1 MSMKT
6 EDKQSKGLGGAAFI
20 PILLFVVL
28 YVGAGI
34 FYESQGVDFAFYQFP
49 SIASMFITIVVAFL
63 MSRGT
68 LNERFQVFARGI
80 ANEGVITMLIIYMLA
95 GGFSGMATAMG
106 GRDAVVNL
114 GLSFVPVQFL
124 AVGVFIISAFMGTAT
139 GTSVGTI
146 SAVIPIAI
154 GLADKGGL
162 NVALIIGACIGGAMF
177 GDNLSMISDTTI
189 AATQTQGVEMK
200 DKFRVNFLI
209 ALPAAICT
217 IIALLIFGSGAEPV
231 AMDELT
237 YSLPKVIPYLA
248 VFVLAIIGV
257 NVFAVLSGGVV
268 IAALVG
274 ILTGSFTLTGAAQSF
289 WSGVTGMDEIFY
301 LTMLMAGIVEI
312 VRHNGGIVWI
322 MSKMEKF
329 IKNKK
334 SAQVV
339 LAILAMLL
347 DAATATNTVAILVE
361 GDMAKEVSKKYKIDP
376 RRTASLLDIFS
387 CVMQGFLPYSGQV
400 LISVSFAASAG
411 LGFSAFDFLPYI
423 WYCIFLGIFAVISIF
438 VPFADGIIRKHPW
451 NWETE
456 KAE

>member
-1 MSMKT
+1 MKT

-209 ALPAAICT
+209 ALPAAACT

-237 YSLPKVIPYLA
+237 YSLPKIIPYLA

-257 NVFAVLSGGVV
+257 NVFVVLSGGVV

-301 LTMLMAGIVEI
+301 LTMLMAGVVEI
-312 VRHNGGIVWI
+312 ARHNGGITWI

-329 IKNKK
+329 IKNEK

-339 LAILAMLL
+339 LAILAMFL
-347 DAATATNTVAILVE
+347 DVATATNTVAILVE
-361 GDMAKEVSKKYKIDP
+361 GGMAKEVSKKYKIDP

-411 LGFSAFDFLPYI
+411 QGLSAFDFLPYI

>member
-1 MSMKT
+1 MKT
-6 EDKQSKGLGGAAFI
+6 EDKQRKGLGGAAFI
-20 PILLFVVL
+20 PILLFIVL
-28 YVGAGI
+28 YVGAGL

-49 SIASMFITIVVAFL
+49 AIASIFITIVVAFL
-63 MSRGT
+63 MTRGT
-68 LNERFQVFARGI
+68 LNEKFQVYAKGI

-124 AVGVFIISAFMGTAT
+124 AAGVFIISAFMGTAT
-139 GTSVGTI
+139 GTSIGTI

-411 LGFSAFDFLPYI
+411 LGLSAFDFLPYI

>member
-1 MSMKT
+1 MKT

-49 SIASMFITIVVAFL
+49 SIASVFITIVVAFL

-209 ALPAAICT
+209 ALPAAVCT

-237 YSLPKVIPYLA
+237 YSLPKIIPYLA

-257 NVFAVLSGGVV
+257 NVFVVLSGGVV

-301 LTMLMAGIVEI
+301 LTMLMAGVVEI
-312 VRHNGGIVWI
+312 ARHNGGITWI

-329 IKNKK
+329 IKNEK

-339 LAILAMLL
+339 LAILAMFL
-347 DAATATNTVAILVE
+347 DVATATNTVAILVE
-361 GDMAKEVSKKYKIDP
+361 GGMAKEVSKKYKIDP

-411 LGFSAFDFLPYI
+411 LGLSAFDFLPYI

>member
-209 ALPAAICT
+209 ALPAAACT

-237 YSLPKVIPYLA
+237 YSLPKIIPYLA

-257 NVFAVLSGGVV
+257 NVFVVLSGGVV

-301 LTMLMAGIVEI
+301 LTMLMAGVVEI
-312 VRHNGGIVWI
+312 ARHNGGITWI

-329 IKNKK
+329 IKNEK

-339 LAILAMLL
+339 LAILAMFL
-347 DAATATNTVAILVE
+347 DVATATNTVAILVE
-361 GDMAKEVSKKYKIDP
+361 GGMAKEVSKKYKIDP

-411 LGFSAFDFLPYI
+411 LGLSAFDFLPYI

>member
-1 MSMKT
+1 MKT

-209 ALPAAICT
+209 ALPAAVCT

-237 YSLPKVIPYLA
+237 YSLPKIIPYLA

-257 NVFAVLSGGVV
+257 NVFVVLSGGVV

-301 LTMLMAGIVEI
+301 LTMLMAGVVEI
-312 VRHNGGIVWI
+312 ARHNGGITWI

-329 IKNKK
+329 IKNEK

-339 LAILAMLL
+339 LAILAMFL
-347 DAATATNTVAILVE
+347 DVATATNTVAILVE
-361 GDMAKEVSKKYKIDP
+361 GGMAKEVSKKYKIDP

-411 LGFSAFDFLPYI
+411 LGLSAFDFLPYI

>member
-209 ALPAAICT
+209 ALPAAVCT

-237 YSLPKVIPYLA
+237 YSLPKIIPYLA

-257 NVFAVLSGGVV
+257 NVFVVLSGGVV

-301 LTMLMAGIVEI
+301 LTMLMAGVVEI
-312 VRHNGGIVWI
+312 ARHNGGITWI

-329 IKNKK
+329 IKNEK

-339 LAILAMLL
+339 LAILAMFL
-347 DAATATNTVAILVE
+347 DVATATNTVAILVE
-361 GDMAKEVSKKYKIDP
+361 GGMAKEVSKKYKIDP

-411 LGFSAFDFLPYI
+411 LGLSAFDFLPYI

>member
-139 GTSVGTI
+139 GTSIGTI

-411 LGFSAFDFLPYI
+411 LGLSAFDFLPYI